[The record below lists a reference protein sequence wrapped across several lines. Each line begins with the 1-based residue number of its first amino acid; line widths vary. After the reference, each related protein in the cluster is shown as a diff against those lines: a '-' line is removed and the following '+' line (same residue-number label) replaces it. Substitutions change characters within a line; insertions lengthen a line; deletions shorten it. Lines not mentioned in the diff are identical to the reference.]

1 MQAGYSILDNGKTPP
16 AGGIGEDCLE
26 NYFHVRMDKREV
38 DAVSALGLAHLGD
51 GVFEL
56 LVRARLCT
64 AGRTS
69 QTALHR
75 ETVRQVSAA
84 AQAARVERLLPLLSE
99 EERGYYHRGR
109 NAHPHHSVPRGASPQ
124 QYARASG
131 LETLF
136 GALYLLGRRDRLN
149 ELFNLTMD
157 TEEDHAP

>member
-1 MQAGYSILDNGKTPP
+1 M
-16 AGGIGEDCLE
+16 E
-26 NYFHVRMDKREV
+26 NYFHIRMEKREV

-56 LVRARLCT
+56 LVRTRLC
-64 AGRTS
+64 AEGQTS

-75 ETVRQVSAA
+75 ETVRQVSAP
-84 AQAARVERLLPLLSE
+84 AQAARVERLLPFLSE
-99 EERGYYHRGR
+99 EELGYYRRGR

-136 GALYLLGRRDRLN
+136 GALYLLGRRKRIN

-157 TEEDHAP
+157 TEVEHAP

>member
-1 MQAGYSILDNGKTPP
+1 M
-16 AGGIGEDCLE
+16 E
-26 NYFHVRMDKREV
+26 NYFHIRMDKRDV
-38 DAVSALGLAHLGD
+38 DTVSALGLAHLGD

-56 LVRARLCT
+56 LVRARLC
-64 AGRTS
+64 AEGRTS

-75 ETVRQVSAA
+75 ETVRQVSASS
-84 AQAARVERLLPLLSE
+84 QAARVDRLLPLLTDE
-99 EERGYYHRGR
+99 EMSYYHRGR

-136 GALYLLGRRDRLN
+136 GALYLLGRRDRVN

-157 TEEDHAP
+157 TEEYHAP

>member
-1 MQAGYSILDNGKTPP
+1 M
-16 AGGIGEDCLE
+16 E
-26 NYFHVRMDKREV
+26 KREV

-56 LVRARLCT
+56 LVRTRLC
-64 AGRTS
+64 AEGQTS

-75 ETVRQVSAA
+75 ETVRQVSAP
-84 AQAARVERLLPLLSE
+84 AQAARVERLLPFLSE
-99 EERGYYHRGR
+99 EELGYYRRGR

-136 GALYLLGRRDRLN
+136 GALYLLGRRKRIN

-157 TEEDHAP
+157 TEVEHAP

>member
-1 MQAGYSILDNGKTPP
+1 MQAGYSILENGKTPP

-56 LVRARLCT
+56 LVRARLC
-64 AGRTS
+64 AEGRTS

-84 AQAARVERLLPLLSE
+84 AQAA
-99 EERGYYHRGR
+99 
-109 NAHPHHSVPRGASPQ
+109 ASP
-124 QYARASG
+124 RRRNSG
-131 LETLF
+131 AVSTSISI
-136 GALYLLGRRDRLN
+136 
-149 ELFNLTMD
+149 
-157 TEEDHAP
+157 PPS

>member
-1 MQAGYSILDNGKTPP
+1 MQAGYSILENGKTPP

-56 LVRARLCT
+56 LVRARLC
-64 AGRTS
+64 AEGRTS

-84 AQAARVERLLPLLSE
+84 AQAVIHSNMPLS
-99 EERGYYHRGR
+99 
-109 NAHPHHSVPRGASPQ
+109 NAVSASKNGFCSRTV
-124 QYARASG
+124 AWSK
-131 LETLF
+131 
-136 GALYLLGRRDRLN
+136 
-149 ELFNLTMD
+149 
-157 TEEDHAP
+157 